1 MSFETLAENTAE
13 NKELLKK
20 IADEFGV
27 EVRTNAKAETIIA
40 ALEEDGITWELASQH
55 VGAVAEKNEVLVE
68 EAEERKQTGPKELL
82 KMERANFSY
91 EIRGIKFTREHPYA
105 LVPEEDAEWIVE
117 NEEGFRYA
125 SPKEAKE
132 YYT

>member
-27 EVRTNAKAETIIA
+27 EVRGNAKAETIVA
-40 ALEEDGITWELASQH
+40 ALEEDGVTWELAVQQ
-55 VGAVAEKNEVLVE
+55 VPEVAAKNEVLVE
-68 EAEERKQTGPKELL
+68 EAAERKENGPKELL
-82 KMERANFSY
+82 KMERENRSY
-91 EIRGIKFTREHPYA
+91 EVRGVRFTREHPFA
-105 LVPEEDAEWIVE
+105 LVASEDAEWIVE
-117 NEEGFRYA
+117 NEDGFRYA

-132 YYT
+132 YYG